1 MINYIYIVCKCVICL
16 DRKHIFGGVME
27 ESVKETLNTIL
38 KNNRIWPIVI
48 EGAIKVED
56 FLNATFLSAFIS
68 SKCLAVINDIN
79 GPVLPDWVKQ
89 VEKRKKA
96 KTNLLVIT
104 DLDKVDKNEQK
115 KFKALLDIKQ
125 LNGYRL
131 PENLQ
136 LLIIIDEGNR
146 EKLDNEILSLSLY
159 YKI

>member
-1 MINYIYIVCKCVICL
+1 
-16 DRKHIFGGVME
+16 ME